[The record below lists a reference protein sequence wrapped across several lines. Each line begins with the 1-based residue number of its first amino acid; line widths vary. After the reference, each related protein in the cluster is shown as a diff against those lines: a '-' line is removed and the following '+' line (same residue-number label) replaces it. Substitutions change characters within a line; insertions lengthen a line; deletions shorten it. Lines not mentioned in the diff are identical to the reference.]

1 MTDTMDLNRSRIKIT
16 SDKDKIELVK
26 GQTDRI
32 TITSSGQQISLIAN
46 GFKPSLDATI
56 DIKDLDIGEYSL
68 QVTATDYDFG
78 NKSIFIPISIKE
90 QVLTPTTLDL
100 SKSDTKIVKGAN
112 EEITVTAE
120 DPNNWN
126 FINPNP
132 ALIKLEKIGNNK
144 IKITG
149 LVISDQNLVIP
160 ITASKEGKKDTTKT
174 ISVKVLEDTIL
185 QIKPTE
191 PQSVRI
197 GEKVNIT
204 AITNADTIQ
213 AESNDTA
220 KATVEVSGKNVAITG
235 VANGTSTITIKA
247 KNGEAPQKS
256 VTATANVIF
265 SQDVQFSFSSVNS
278 NVVKGTVKDIHI
290 IGLTSGADFT
300 VESKN
305 TDIATVTKSN
315 DKFSITAKQIEGSFT
330 IEVTGTKTGMNSTTK
345 TFVGKVVSQ

>member
-1 MTDTMDLNRSRIKIT
+1 MTDTMDLSRSRIKIT

-26 GQTDRI
+26 GQTDKI

-46 GFKPSLDATI
+46 GLKPSLDATI

-78 NKSIFIPISIKE
+78 KKSIFIPISIKE
-90 QVLTPTTLDL
+90 QVLTPATLTL
-100 SKSDTKIVKGAN
+100 SKDNTKIVKGAS

-132 ALIKLEKIGNNK
+132 TLIRLEKIGNNK

-149 LVISDQNLVIP
+149 LVISDEVLVIP
-160 ITASKEGKKDTTKT
+160 VTASKDGKKDTTKT
-174 ISVKVLEDTIL
+174 ISVKILEDTIL
-185 QIKPTE
+185 EIKPTN
-191 PQSVRI
+191 PQSIRI

-204 AITNADTIQ
+204 AITNADTIT
-213 AESNDTA
+213 AESSETS

-247 KNGEAPQKS
+247 KNGEAPEKS

-265 SQDVQFSFSSVNS
+265 AQNVEFELSSVNGDIQ
-278 NVVKGTVKDIHI
+278 KGQTKEVNIT
-290 IGLTSGADFT
+290 GLTSGADFNVT
-300 VESKN
+300 SRN
-305 TDIATVTKSN
+305 TNIATVQKGSG
-315 DKFSITAKQIEGSFT
+315 KFTITALQVEGDFT
-330 IEVTGTKTGMNSTTK
+330 IEVVGTKSDMNSTTK
-345 TFVGKVVSQ
+345 TYIGRVIQ

>member
-16 SDKDKIELVK
+16 SNKEKIELVK
-26 GQTDRI
+26 GQTDKI

-78 NKSIFIPISIKE
+78 NKSVFIPISIKE
-90 QVLTPTTLDL
+90 QVLTPATLTL
-100 SKSDTKIVKGAN
+100 SKEDTKIVKGGS

-132 ALIKLEKIGNNK
+132 TLIKLEKIGNNK

-149 LVISDQNLVIP
+149 LVVSDETLVIP
-160 ITASKEGKKDTTKT
+160 VTASKEDKKDTTKT

-185 QIKPTE
+185 QIKPTQ

-213 AESNDTA
+213 AESNDTD

-247 KNGEAPQKS
+247 KKGDAPEKQ

-265 SQDVQFSFSSVNS
+265 AQDVQFELSSVNG
-278 NVVKGTVKDIHI
+278 NVQKGQTKEVNIT
-290 IGLTSGADFT
+290 GLTSGADFT
-300 VESKN
+300 VTSKN
-305 TDIATVTKSN
+305 TNIATVQKSN
-315 DKFSITAKQIEGSFT
+315 NKFTITALQVEGDFT
-330 IEVTGTKTGMNSTTK
+330 IEVVGTKSDMNSTTK
-345 TFVGKVVSQ
+345 TYIGKVVQ